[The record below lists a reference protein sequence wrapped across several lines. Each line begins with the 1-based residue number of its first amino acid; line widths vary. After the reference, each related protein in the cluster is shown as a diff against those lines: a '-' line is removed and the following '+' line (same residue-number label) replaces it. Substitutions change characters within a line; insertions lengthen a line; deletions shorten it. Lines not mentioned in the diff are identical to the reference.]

1 MGRSMQ
7 NALLNMDL
15 EENYR
20 SAISD
25 LGYRL
30 EDLYEEEK
38 DAALGNGGLGRL
50 AACFLDSM
58 ATLNLPAWGY
68 GIRYDYGIFKQV
80 IRDGAQ
86 VEVPDYWLTFANP
99 WEIARHDVVVPV
111 RFYGATRV
119 ETASDGSTRTVW
131 EGGET
136 VVAMVS
142 AWRLSP
148 TILSLPALPRA
159 SPPRPAPPHLP
170 LPPSPPSRRPLT
182 QTRKSH
188 NILPAPHPI
197 GVRQSHPGLRHVEH
211 DQPAP
216 LESAARARV

>member
-148 TILSLPALPRA
+148 TILSLPA
-159 SPPRPAPPHLP
+159 
-170 LPPSPPSRRPLT
+170 
-182 QTRKSH
+182 
-188 NILPAPHPI
+188 PHPI